1 MELSLFHALLSSH
14 LLPNGSASIKEVCN
28 AYRVSYM
35 DKFDF
40 KELIKMH
47 RKIER
52 KMSDIKNKATVLA
65 LISNPPYP
73 NGTSCT
79 EKRRRSCSFV
89 SNLMFYSK
97 SVSHDF

>member
-1 MELSLFHALLSSH
+1 
-14 LLPNGSASIKEVCN
+14 
-28 AYRVSYM
+28 M

-73 NGTSCT
+73 NGTSCRA
-79 EKRRRSCSFV
+79 EAHRKKKKLFFCFKPHV
-89 SNLMFYSK
+89 LL
-97 SVSHDF
+97 